1 MAHDHAHVG
10 MAHGDRTRSLG
21 WTLALVIA
29 YTVAEVVGGIW
40 SGSLAL
46 LADAG
51 HMVSDAA
58 ALALTL
64 FAIRFARKAPTAE
77 RTFGFHRA
85 EILAALVNGITLIA
99 IALFIFMEAYDRL
112 QQPPVVEGRLM
123 LVVAAG
129 GLVVNLAGLWL
140 LRGSHAHDLN
150 VRGAWLHV
158 FTDALGS
165 VQAIAAGALILMYG
179 WHWVDP
185 LASILIALLVVY
197 SAWSLISQSVHV
209 LMEGA
214 PPHIPVADVRT
225 ALKNLDT
232 VKDVHDL
239 HIWSITS
246 GFVALSAHIVVD
258 DGANEGAVL
267 KSSERVLVERFG
279 IRHTTIQIDSCDTCD
294 QAHHDVH
301 HHAAVPHA

>member
-1 MAHDHAHVG
+1 MAHDHPHHG
-10 MAHGDRTRSLG
+10 IPHGDRTRSLA

-29 YTVAEVVGGIW
+29 YTVAEVIGGIW

-85 EILAALVNGITLIA
+85 EILAALVNGVTLIA
-99 IALFIFMEAYDRL
+99 IALFIFMEAYERL
-112 QQPPVVEGRLM
+112 QQPPEVEGGLM
-123 LVVAAG
+123 LGVAAG
-129 GLVVNLAGLWL
+129 GLAVNLAGLWL

-179 WHWVDP
+179 WYWVDP

-225 ALKNLDT
+225 ALKDLDT

-246 GFVALSAHIVVD
+246 GFVALSAHIVVE

-279 IRHTTIQIDSCDTCD
+279 IRHTTIQIDACDTCD

-301 HHAAVPHA
+301 HHAAVPHT

>member
-1 MAHDHAHVG
+1 M
-10 MAHGDRTRSLG
+10 LG
-21 WTLALVIA
+21 
-29 YTVAEVVGGIW
+29 
-40 SGSLAL
+40 
-46 LADAG
+46 
-51 HMVSDAA
+51 
-58 ALALTL
+58 
-64 FAIRFARKAPTAE
+64 
-77 RTFGFHRA
+77 
-85 EILAALVNGITLIA
+85 
-99 IALFIFMEAYDRL
+99 
-112 QQPPVVEGRLM
+112 
-123 LVVAAG
+123 VAAG
-129 GLVVNLAGLWL
+129 GLAVNLAGLWL

-279 IRHTTIQIDSCDTCD
+279 IRHTTIQIDTCDTCD

>member
-1 MAHDHAHVG
+1 MAHDHPHPGIAR
-10 MAHGDRTRSLG
+10 ADRARSLG
-21 WTLALVIA
+21 WTLALVVA
-29 YTVAEVVGGIW
+29 YTVAEIIGGVW

-85 EILAALVNGITLIA
+85 EILAALVNGVTLIA
-99 IALFIFMEAYDRL
+99 IALFIFIEAYERL
-112 QQPPVVEGRLM
+112 QQPPAVEGRLM

-225 ALKNLDT
+225 ALKDLDT

-279 IRHTTIQIDSCDTCD
+279 IRHTTIQIDTCDTCD